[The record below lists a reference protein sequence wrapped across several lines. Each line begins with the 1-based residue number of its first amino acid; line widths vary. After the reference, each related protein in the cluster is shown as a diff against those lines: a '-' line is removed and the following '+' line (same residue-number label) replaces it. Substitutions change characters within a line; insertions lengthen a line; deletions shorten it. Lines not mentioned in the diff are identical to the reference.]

1 MAVAANLATA
11 TRVAEARALQQKIAQ
26 TKRLL
31 AIKEAQDSL
40 LSFTQLTMP
49 DPNDPDV
56 SLYEIATH
64 HKLIAGALEKA
75 ERHIWPRLIICMPP
89 RHGKSELVSRR
100 FPAWVLGRDPTRQV
114 IMATYNEE
122 FARDFGRDV
131 RAIMRDPVYLEIFP
145 RATLRKGGA
154 AADRLNL
161 VKGGKMMFAGRGG
174 ALTGRGGHFLLLDDP
189 FKDAEEADS
198 PAIREKAWNWFT
210 KVFYTRRMNVSSL
223 IIVMT
228 RWHEDDIVGRLTD
241 PGNPSYDETVSKGFR
256 ILELPFF
263 AEESDP
269 MGRKPGEVLWPSR
282 YPAEFGD
289 EQRRLDARG
298 FSALYQQKPSPDD
311 GVLFKREDVRW
322 YQPNELPSLSDL
334 TIYAASDHAVATDQV
349 NDRTCMLIVGVDKDQ
364 TMWLLDCWWK
374 RAAPE
379 AIVEAWLRL
388 IQRWHPSIWW
398 AEKGH
403 ISKSIGPFLRR
414 RMMEESTF
422 CKIAEVTPAGDK
434 VQRSNSFQGR
444 FSMGLVRFPKSASW
458 ANEAVD
464 ELMKFPHARFD
475 DFVDTT
481 SLIGLGLGT
490 ISGRGKRF
498 RKPEPKAGTFSWI
511 KAQTKYMEQRRLLES
526 GGTLGDF

>member
-1 MAVAANLATA
+1 MAAVANLNTA
-11 TRVAEARALQQKIAQ
+11 TKIAEARALQQKIER
-26 TKRLL
+26 TRRLL
-31 AIKEAQDSL
+31 AIKEAQQDL
-40 LSFTQLTMP
+40 LKFTQLTMP
-49 DPNDPDV
+49 DPNDPGV
-56 SLYEIATH
+56 SAYEIATH
-64 HKLIAGALEKA
+64 HRIIAAALHKA
-75 ERHIWPRLIICMPP
+75 EQFIWPRLIICMPP

-100 FPAWVLGRDPTRQV
+100 FPAWVLGRDPSRQV

-145 RATLRKGGA
+145 NATLRKGGA

-210 KVFYTRRMNVSSL
+210 KVFYTRRMNLSAV

-241 PGNPSYDETVSKGFR
+241 PQNPSYDETVSKGFR

-263 AEESDP
+263 AEDKDP

-282 YPAEFGD
+282 YPAEFGL
-289 EQRRLDARG
+289 EQKRLDARG

-322 YQPNELPSLSDL
+322 YQPQDLPPVSDL
-334 TIYAASDHAVATDQV
+334 TIYAASDHAVATEQV
-349 NDRTCMLIVGVDKDQ
+349 NDRTCMLIVGVDKEQ
-364 TMWLLDCWWK
+364 NLWLLDCWWK
-374 RAAPE
+374 RADPE
-379 AIVEAWLRL
+379 TTIEAWLRL

-398 AEKGH
+398 AEAGH
-403 ISKSIGPFLRR
+403 IKKSLGPFLRR
-414 RMMEESTF
+414 RMLEESTF
-422 CKIAEVTPAGDK
+422 CKIAEVVPAGDK
-434 VQRSNSFQGR
+434 VQRSGSFRGR
-444 FSMGLVRFPKSASW
+444 FSMGLVRFPKAASW
-458 ANEAVD
+458 ASEAVD

-490 ISGRGKRF
+490 ISGRGKA
-498 RKPEPKAGTFSWI
+498 PPKKAPKTGTWAWI
-511 KAQTKYMEQRRLLES
+511 KMQSKYQEQRRQLEKAGS
-526 GGTLGDF
+526 LGDW